1 MTNVIPWKLQLII
14 ESFVLCNLDRYSDG
28 TWSAREVA
36 ILGLDDIERRDS
48 QLVVFFLGRRATKMS
63 QFLPLRR
70 WCLSAF
76 NQSFEFVFKIQRRKK
91 ACVKMKFQGLKAKKE
106 S

>member
-1 MTNVIPWKLQLII
+1 MKIIPRFDGMGNAFWWLI
-14 ESFVLCNLDRYSDG
+14 NLDRYSDG